1 MNVLLKMRI
10 AQNGKK
16 EKDFWTSDLLFLLLL
31 NEKIPISNE
40 KELLEALSV
49 AMIRDNSSKLR
60 FISLLSQLRRRQIKA
75 ADDVSQ
81 DCSAWLDVQDVGDP
95 DDLGQFKL
103 GKVLIQFYMN
113 ENDHS
118 LGYGWETRELC
129 CYCSAQQLP
138 KLIVQMVPILW

>member
-81 DCSAWLDVQDVGDP
+81 DCSAWLDV
-95 DDLGQFKL
+95 
-103 GKVLIQFYMN
+103 
-113 ENDHS
+113 
-118 LGYGWETRELC
+118 
-129 CYCSAQQLP
+129 
-138 KLIVQMVPILW
+138 

>member
-1 MNVLLKMRI
+1 M
-10 AQNGKK
+10 AKK
-16 EKDFWTSDLLFLLLL
+16 KKISGPQICFFLLLL

-81 DCSAWLDVQDVGDP
+81 DCSAWLDVYDVGDP

-103 GKVLIQFYMN
+103 GKVLI
-113 ENDHS
+113 
-118 LGYGWETRELC
+118 
-129 CYCSAQQLP
+129 
-138 KLIVQMVPILW
+138 